1 MLVCHWPR
9 RWYWPD
15 CEGADQRDDADAAD
29 DAADFND
36 NDERRRCRRKL
47 FFNFRE
53 TLKSFPKNRAG
64 VVGGA

>member
-36 NDERRRCRRKL
+36 NDERRRCRRAADDAAENYFSIFGK
-47 FFNFRE
+47 
-53 TLKSFPKNRAG
+53 P
-64 VVGGA
+64 